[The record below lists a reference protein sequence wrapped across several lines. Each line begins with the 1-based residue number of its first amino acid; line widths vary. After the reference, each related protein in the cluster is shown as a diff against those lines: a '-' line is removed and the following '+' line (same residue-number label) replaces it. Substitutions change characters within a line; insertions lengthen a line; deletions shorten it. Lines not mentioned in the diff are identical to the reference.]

1 LKGREVEVLFL
12 NKEDDNWFCLIGGG
26 RYVNDGDI
34 LIAKDNEN
42 IKIKVLSKKH
52 RGYLIQILGNISS
65 FKIFDTIGHTPL
77 PPYMKRKD
85 QKEDQVRY
93 NTIFSKIPGSSAAPT
108 ASLNLTDEI
117 IKNIKKKGAKIL
129 KIELQVGWGTFAPI
143 REENIEDH
151 KIHEEYI
158 NISKKIVETI
168 NKAKSS
174 GKEVW
179 AFGTTVVRALETASS
194 GGKLEPYSG
203 KTNLYIYPGYQF
215 KTVDHLVTNFHQPDS
230 TLILLVSAFIGIDAT
245 KKLYNIA
252 LEKNY
257 KFLSYGDSMLIL

>member
-1 LKGREVEVLFL
+1 
-12 NKEDDNWFCLIGGG
+12 
-26 RYVNDGDI
+26 
-34 LIAKDNEN
+34 
-42 IKIKVLSKKH
+42 
-52 RGYLIQILGNISS
+52 
-65 FKIFDTIGHTPL
+65 
-77 PPYMKRKD
+77 
-85 QKEDQVRY
+85 
-93 NTIFSKIPGSSAAPT
+93 
-108 ASLNLTDEI
+108 LNLTDEI